1 MHLFGTPTD
10 GNCVDGCM
18 HLCTPQTVLDKAL
31 AFEVAPDRFEVV
43 KEKKAKDFAN
53 MK

>member
-1 MHLFGTPTD
+1 MELSCP
-10 GNCVDGCM
+10 
-18 HLCTPQTVLDKAL
+18 PQTVLDKAL
-31 AFEVAPDRFEVV
+31 GFEVVPDRFEVV

>member
-1 MHLFGTPTD
+1 MMAPCELSFPAP
-10 GNCVDGCM
+10 
-18 HLCTPQTVLDKAL
+18 PQTVLDKAL
-31 AFEVAPDRFEVV
+31 GFEVAADRFEVV